1 MEDRL
6 SGSWAASM
14 KTALAATMAH
24 PAWWVLALAAFLVRG
39 GFIVVLL
46 PLVSLPS
53 VPSLATTL
61 APPIEALVLSR
72 QSLEGALIGTVLIS
86 TIVGL
91 LAAAGLA
98 GSCLDLALLREAG
111 AAEELDRKV
120 QVVEWSWWHAFGVR
134 LAAHLPTFLALGYA
148 TVRIVIVTYE
158 ELLSPGDA
166 NVPIV
171 ARVLARAPDAIVLV
185 VVTWLLGEAIG
196 GLAARRSAAG
206 EPLIRALRGAVRDLL
221 DWRGVATFVVSNAV
235 VLVAGTLL
243 VTMVGRSSEH
253 VRAYLL
259 DGAGDVPLAA
269 ALLLLVSAWILC
281 LALLAAALAWRA
293 TAWTIAAGRPTV
305 ARDAAVA
312 VLSEEAPIA

>member
-24 PAWWVLALAAFLVRG
+24 PAWWVM
-39 GFIVVLL
+39 
-46 PLVSLPS
+46 LVSLPS

-98 GSCLDLALLREAG
+98 GSWLDLALLREAG

-134 LAAHLPTFLALGYA
+134 LAAHLPTSLALGYA

-221 DWRGVATFVVSNAV
+221 DRRGVATFVVSNAV

-243 VTMVGRSSEH
+243 VTMVG
-253 VRAYLL
+253 
-259 DGAGDVPLAA
+259 
-269 ALLLLVSAWILC
+269 LVSAWILC

>member
-1 MEDRL
+1 MEQKLPSL
-6 SGSWAASM
+6 SKIDAA
-14 KTALAATMAH
+14 
-24 PAWWVLALAAFLVRG
+24 VFLIR
-39 GFIVVLL
+39 IVV
-46 PLVSLPS
+46 VW
-53 VPSLATTL
+53 
-61 APPIEALVLSR
+61 R
-72 QSLEGALIGTVLIS
+72 
-86 TIVGL
+86 IVGI
-91 LAAAGLA
+91 
-98 GSCLDLALLREAG
+98 
-111 AAEELDRKV
+111 
-120 QVVEWSWWHAFGVR
+120 
-134 LAAHLPTFLALGYA
+134 
-148 TVRIVIVTYE
+148 RIVIVTYE

-221 DWRGVATFVVSNAV
+221 DRRGVATFVVSNAV